1 MHPLEVISSST
12 GGCVPAG
19 GGSSFAGGGGS
30 TGGGVSAG
38 GGSTSAGGGGSSG
51 GGSGARG
58 AGSGGGCGA
67 SSEASATMGSTAGLG
82 LSCKCISTG
91 ATSFQK
97 QYLPWSYTAVQGS
110 SADR

>member
-1 MHPLEVISSST
+1 M
-12 GGCVPAG
+12 PAG

-91 ATSFQK
+91 ATSFQN